1 MTQAPVFSSAA
12 EAADLA
18 RAGLRYL
25 AAADP
30 TQLTAAEQTM
40 LGCVYYPWS
49 ALHHI
54 RWLQIAVLVNPM
66 VYMSE
71 DCAPC

>member
-30 TQLTAAEQTM
+30 TGLTAAEQARQPARVSRAGGRYRT
-40 LGCVYYPWS
+40 
-49 ALHHI
+49 
-54 RWLQIAVLVNPM
+54 
-66 VYMSE
+66 
-71 DCAPC
+71 